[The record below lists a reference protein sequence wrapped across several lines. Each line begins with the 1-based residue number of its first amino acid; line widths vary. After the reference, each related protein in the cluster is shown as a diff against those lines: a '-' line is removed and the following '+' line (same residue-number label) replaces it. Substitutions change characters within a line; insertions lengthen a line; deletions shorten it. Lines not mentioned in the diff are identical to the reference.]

1 MSEQGF
7 VQLVQAL
14 AWPVAACVMA
24 VVLRAEI
31 RAGLARLA
39 QLKVGSVEAN
49 FSKHLD
55 ELEAQAAAE
64 SLPTTVPP
72 TTPAPTTLPPTTT
85 PPDDEI
91 AREDNAG
98 GRIARLA
105 AISPRAA
112 VTEAWLDVERATL
125 EAANAAGIPVPG
137 RIAGERVV
145 EQLASRGLV
154 APRLVGL
161 YRELRSMRNKAA
173 HAAEID
179 IGADD
184 AVRYASL
191 ARVIAASVRAAGAM
205 NG

>member
-24 VVLRAEI
+24 IVLRAEI
-31 RAGLARLA
+31 RAVLARLA

-49 FSKHLD
+49 FSKDLD
-55 ELEAQAAAE
+55 KLEAQAAAE

-72 TTPAPTTLPPTTT
+72 TTPAPTTTPPTTT
-85 PPDDEI
+85 PDDEI
-91 AREDNAG
+91 SREDNAG
-98 GRIARLA
+98 ERIARLA

-112 VTEAWLDVERATL
+112 VTEAWLDVERATM

-184 AVRYASL
+184 AVRYANL
-191 ARVIAASVRAAGAM
+191 ATVIAASVRAAGAM